1 MNGTEQE
8 CLKVQVQLFDGEID
22 EQHDRLYLI
31 KRIDCPNSEDSKAT
45 FHAQMPNSYKDLDV
59 NRVIKLKQVDGI
71 GQGLIIV
78 STLPPGRY
86 KIYYL
91 KPQEP

>member
-1 MNGTEQE
+1 
-8 CLKVQVQLFDGEID
+8 
-22 EQHDRLYLI
+22 
-31 KRIDCPNSEDSKAT
+31 
-45 FHAQMPNSYKDLDV
+45 MPSSYKDLDV